1 MAAKKNPMD
10 ILNSIR
16 SKAKLDNEDFSKSV
30 AIRLKP
36 GKIKFQLIA
45 NDDEHLFKPRTQ
57 HMIPTV
63 PECDDKNEKWMVC
76 DCKETNCPVCTAVNA
91 FKNSGVTLEDINE
104 AYSPKYPY
112 KSLRSVFTGNEH
124 YLLLARVLAD
134 NADDGSYLP
143 KDAQIGST
151 HLIQFPKSA
160 LNGLMSAY
168 EDMLDDA
175 DGEDVP
181 ALFAIFDGD
190 KVANSVTIT
199 ARISYQ
205 PYSCNFTFGKA
216 VDVNYDEVDKDKL
229 NLLVESPQVPEEH
242 YEKCVK
248 RIKDIQNYFIKDIK
262 NNFTDNNDDDDDD
275 LPFTIGSEDDKS
287 TKKSTSTSKNNKT
300 KSMSNDDDD
309 LDLSEIL

>member
-76 DCKETNCPVCTAVNA
+76 DCKETGCPVCTAVTA
-91 FKNSGVTLEDINE
+91 FKNSGVTLEDVNE
-104 AYSPKYPY
+104 AYNPKYPY
-112 KSLRSVFTGNEH
+112 KSLRSIFTGNEH
-124 YLLLARVLAD
+124 YLLLAKILAD

-168 EDMLDDA
+168 EDMLEDA
-175 DGEDVP
+175 DDSDDVP
-181 ALFAIFDGD
+181 ALFAIFNGD
-190 KVANSVTIT
+190 KTANSVTIT
-199 ARISYQ
+199 ARIAYQ
-205 PYSCNFTFGKA
+205 PYSCNFTFGKP
-216 VDVNYDEVDKDKL
+216 VDVNYSEIDTDKL
-229 NLLVESPQVPEEH
+229 DLLVESPQVPEEH

-248 RIKDIQNYFIKDIK
+248 RIREIQNYFIKPSK
-262 NNFTDNNDDDDDD
+262 NVVDTDEDDDD
-275 LPFTIGSEDDKS
+275 LPFTMNDNKN
-287 TKKSTSTSKNNKT
+287 KKSFNTT
-300 KSMSNDDDD
+300 KADDDD
-309 LDLSEIL
+309 DIDLSGLL